1 MTAPTLCPA
10 LRVFYRVKRYIHRV
24 NAALARERG
33 DVVRA
38 VLEDSRACVCTCRL
52 ATLNLSRER

>member
-1 MTAPTLCPA
+1 MLGALTLT
-10 LRVFYRVKRYIHRV
+10 LRVFYRVKRYIHRA

-38 VLEDSRACVCTCRL
+38 VLEDSKACTCTCRL
-52 ATLNLSRER
+52 AILQLRRNP